1 MSQHPL
7 RPLAP
12 GAQARRAKT
21 WSTIRT
27 NSQQKAMIVDVKR
40 GCAMKQVVTP
50 HVIAE
55 NRGHPGLT
63 AGFWGCILAVLGI
76 TSLGVLSVP
85 IAIVCTLV
93 GLVRG
98 IVARDATSIGTSLLA
113 ACLCVVGFASS
124 PLLLAITALL
134 ATNTPSQGT
143 PAPHSLQQ
151 GQQRR
156 HLSRV
161 CCTGDGAN
169 RRHVQGQATE
179 QGITVARGGGALC
192 FASKRERG

>member
-1 MSQHPL
+1 LEKSLEEVHRYSIPADAVQKDRSVLLSSYESTSLAHARAE
-7 RPLAP
+7 RP
-12 GAQARRAKT
+12 
-21 WSTIRT
+21 STACEDVQRHS
-27 NSQQKAMIVDVKR
+27 NEQPAEGYDRCVKR
-40 GCAMKQVVTP
+40 GCGMKQAVTP

-85 IAIVCTLV
+85 IAFVCTLV

-151 GQQRR
+151 GQQ
-156 HLSRV
+156 
-161 CCTGDGAN
+161 TE
-169 RRHVQGQATE
+169 ATS
-179 QGITVARGGGALC
+179 QPGMLHR
-192 FASKRERG
+192 